1 MINAFLLTIL
11 ALAVI
16 TWLTRALP
24 FILLSRTK
32 KKINFSQGR
41 LQIVGPALLLSTT
54 VVVLSG
60 EVQDLLTQGS
70 SFWVYLLSVIAVVL
84 ITRWK
89 RNIGLSVLCGLI
101 CYGLLLLV
109 GI

>member
-1 MINAFLLTIL
+1 MNNSFLRTIL

-24 FILLSRTK
+24 FLLLSRSK

-41 LQIVGPALLLSTT
+41 LQILGPALLLSTT
-54 VVVLSG
+54 VVVLTG
-60 EVQDLLTQGS
+60 EVQDLINQAVSLWPY
-70 SFWVYLLSVIAVVL
+70 FIAVIVVIV

-89 RNIGLSVLCGLI
+89 SNIGLSVLLGLI
-101 CYGLLLLV
+101 TYGLCLL
-109 GI
+109 I